1 VADVIFSVEM
11 KELRQRV
18 NFVRNGLGS
27 LKTDLPGQL
36 IRFNVTGSKLT
47 MFASGKEMFCR
58 TEMPIQR
65 TEETPAD
72 GAFGVMGS
80 KLINLVNSTEAER
93 VYFKADQE
101 GLEVQSGLL
110 TVNFVLMDS
119 AILKQIEQGVSEHLS
134 IEGASIDRS
143 AFEEALTCAKSC
155 TTTGNIRPDVT
166 HVELRGGRVLSSDGS
181 KIMIYSHD
189 GFNKELSYKI
199 PAAILSGVIS
209 AIKNTD
215 AESIQLAEGANYYF
229 MRGKLNGFT
238 FGIRK
243 VERPFPSVE
252 GMIVAVGTPDD
263 EISIDKKVLQTMI
276 AGVALGLDSQEVKVV
291 FDADGQK
298 PEQYL
303 EISSKNS
310 LGRRSYER
318 CSCGRTGQNPTSFPV
333 SFKHLTDTL
342 SVFKGDSV
350 VDLSVI
356 AKKHILL
363 VRDHTNDREVVTVI
377 PFRTD
382 AQIEKEKAEAAAAE
396 KAREKAVPTPTNT
409 VDGTESSNE
418 LAGAATE
425 DIDVD

>member
-1 VADVIFSVEM
+1 VADVNFSVEM

-27 LKTDLPGQL
+27 LKTDLPGLL
-36 IRFNVTGSKLT
+36 IRFNVTGNKLT
-47 MFASGKEMFCR
+47 MFTSGKEMFCR
-58 TEMPIQR
+58 TEQPITR
-65 TEETPAD
+65 TEETPVD
-72 GAFGVMGS
+72 GSFGVMGA

-110 TVNFVLMDS
+110 TVNLVLYDS
-119 AILKQIEQGVSEHLS
+119 ATLKQIEQGVSDHLTM
-134 IEGASIDRS
+134 EGTSIDRS
-143 AFEEALTCAKSC
+143 SFEEALTCAKSC
-155 TTTGNIRPDVT
+155 TTANNLRPDVT

-189 GFNKELSYKI
+189 GFDKSLSYKV
-199 PAAILSGVIS
+199 PAAILSAVIT
-209 AIKNTD
+209 AIKNTE
-215 AESIQLAEGANYYF
+215 AESVQLIDGQNYYY

-243 VERPFPSVE
+243 VERHFPQVE
-252 GMIVAVGTPDD
+252 GMITAVGTPDD
-263 EISIDKKVLQTMI
+263 EISIDKKVLQAMI
-276 AGVALGLDSQEVKVV
+276 AGVALGLDSQEVKVI

-303 EISSKNS
+303 EVSSKNS

-318 CSCGRTGQNPTSFPV
+318 CSCGRTGTTATSFPV
-333 SFKHLTDTL
+333 SFKHLNDTL

-350 VDLSVI
+350 VDLSI
-356 AKKHILL
+356 IQKKHLLL

-382 AQIEKEKAEAAAAE
+382 AQIEKEKADAAAAE
-396 KAREKAVPTPTNT
+396 KARTKETPVTNAG
-409 VDGTESSNE
+409 VDGTESSTE
-418 LAGAATE
+418 LAEGALE
-425 DIDVD
+425 DVSLE